1 MVVQAQPALEFE
13 EQILAPRTDSL
24 DAPVGELLGQRAQLL
39 GPALDC
45 QRAAAAQLP
54 LQPLGAQQ
62 YLGSFGHG
70 GTESLF
76 ARGIRL
82 VANSIR
88 NGWRDET
95 LLMERIPESVW
106 LRPIEGLHLKG
117 ASLDAEL
124 EGPARLLVFL
134 RHFG

>member
-1 MVVQAQPALEFE
+1 
-13 EQILAPRTDSL
+13 
-24 DAPVGELLGQRAQLL
+24 
-39 GPALDC
+39 
-45 QRAAAAQLP
+45 
-54 LQPLGAQQ
+54 
-62 YLGSFGHG
+62 
-70 GTESLF
+70 
-76 ARGIRL
+76 L

-88 NGWRDET
+88 NGSRDES